1 MSAIR
6 CSGVEIE
13 IVTEALDQHL
23 GDAGFSLPNRNRGLD
38 SDDIRILDV
47 NQMVG
52 AIGEEVRS
60 AP

>member
-13 IVTEALDQHL
+13 IVMEALDQHL
-23 GDAGFSLPNRNRGLD
+23 GDAGFSLPNRSCGLD
-38 SDDIRILDV
+38 IDDIRILHV

-52 AIGEEVRS
+52 AIGEDGRS